1 MISSRYLATTVIALT
16 ALAQLHTTTA
26 ASAVPSI
33 KLGFNVHRSTMAMYG
48 STSFDI
54 YVKPVVSGYNVSFDG
69 KATFEQDGVVHNFYL
84 VDSVPYHEVVTSSV
98 NATTCLPIENIPSV
112 PAIFEAI
119 ASATPVSSV
128 NTDQVISCNN
138 GTWLSTY
145 FAGEPYVLC
154 TGAEH
159 VYASN
164 FVGYGEDLS
173 VSFEFLSDEVTITM
187 PVNSPTNC
195 EAVPDNSVELSLLG
209 HLYGITSK
217 SSHRALKAESSTAHL
232 ASSTFSAIQHSVA

>member
-173 VSFEFLSDEVTITM
+173 VSFEFLSDEVEFQSCVGDLDASKFDTTYASTWYAAKLNHADTTFHDGDGLFSSAQK
-187 PVNSPTNC
+187 PLKWFEC
-195 EAVPDNSVELSLLG
+195 LL
-209 HLYGITSK
+209 
-217 SSHRALKAESSTAHL
+217 
-232 ASSTFSAIQHSVA
+232 